1 MNDSIHVFIL
11 LFEQFLQM
19 QAQAQRNSQANS
31 SQQSLFSQLS
41 AQQMA
46 SSGSAQLH
54 DQKIRPPGPPNQGQK
69 NQVSSSPQAFAP
81 PSGTQ
86 PQNSVHY
93 LAHDNPNQNPDAK
106 GTNVVPNQPSR
117 MNTSVPL
124 QTKNKQHQPT
134 QLQQASQQIY
144 GASNPGAQ
152 AYPRSITGSLR
163 SPSLVPETQPS
174 MHAPGMA
181 PAKMVP
187 PPTHP
192 MMQHNATAWQMH
204 QNRELKTNAPPPNAN
219 MKQNSESVGKVRMAG
234 TGNSSA
240 KGKQVNPSNIS
251 FDLSLK

>member
-1 MNDSIHVFIL
+1 
-11 LFEQFLQM
+11 M
-19 QAQAQRNSQANS
+19 QAQMQRNSHANS

-46 SSGSAQLH
+46 SNGSAQLH

-86 PQNSVHY
+86 PHNSVHY

-163 SPSLVPETQPS
+163 SPSHVPETQPS

-181 PAKMVP
+181 PAKIV

-234 TGNSSA
+234 T
-240 KGKQVNPSNIS
+240 
-251 FDLSLK
+251 